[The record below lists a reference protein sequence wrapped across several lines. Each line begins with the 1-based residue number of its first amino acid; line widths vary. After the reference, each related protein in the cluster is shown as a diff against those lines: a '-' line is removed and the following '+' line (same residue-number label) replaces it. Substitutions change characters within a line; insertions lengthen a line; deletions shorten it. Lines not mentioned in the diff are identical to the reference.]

1 MNILITNDDGFFAKG
16 LALLAQEA
24 SAFGNVTVVAP
35 HRNCSGASSSLTIDY
50 PLRYRQMDNGFYSV
64 EGTPTDCTHVAL
76 HHILKEKPDLIL
88 SGINH
93 GANLGDDVLYSG
105 TVAAALEARYIHCQ
119 AFAFSLASF
128 ECEHFETAQ
137 HVVKTLLSEYA
148 ASDRKQ
154 HSVLNVNIPDVPLSE
169 VAGYQVT
176 RCGHRHQSQP
186 IQVSQD
192 QKGREI
198 FWLAPPGEGK
208 DVAKETDFHAI
219 QHNYVSMT
227 PLQVDLTAHQ
237 QREHISQQFRSL
249 L

>member
-16 LALLAQEA
+16 LALLAEEA
-24 SAFGNVTVVAP
+24 SAFGKVTVVAP
-35 HRNCSGASSSLTIDY
+35 HTNCSGASSSLTIDN
-50 PLRYRQMDNGFYSV
+50 PLRYRKMDNGFYSV

-76 HHILKEKPDLIL
+76 HHILNDKPDLIL

-105 TVAAALEARYIHCQ
+105 TVAAALEARYFHCQ

-128 ECEHFETAQ
+128 ACDYFETARE
-137 HVVKTLLSEYA
+137 VVKTLLMHYA
-148 ASDRKQ
+148 ANPKQ
-154 HSVLNVNIPDVPLSE
+154 PGSVINVNIPDVPLSE
-169 VAGYQVT
+169 LAGYQVT
-176 RCGHRHQSQP
+176 RCGHRHQAQP
-186 IQVSQD
+186 IQQAHD

-208 DVAKETDFHAI
+208 DTAKETDFHAI

-237 QREHISQQFRSL
+237 QRQQISQQFRSL